1 VVGDAAPEWWG
12 LIWPA
17 VETPPEAWLSQRL
30 DRHGGGSDGGWK
42 GAIPQPKN
50 GPCGVL
56 AVVHGLVLAEQHTRQ
71 VEDIEVDVDSLTK
84 VIFGILKRCLP
95 EPGAPIRLVQPA
107 DGGNYSPTAGI
118 SVADFSSLDV
128 AMAEIQRRGEAFQR
142 PGGVIDLVYSAVF
155 TRGIDLVRQEVLSEG
170 GELPLIPKAFNCWLC
185 SMELLS
191 LLLRGSATGNV
202 GAFNADGTPNTRWDG
217 ASPIGILSRKE
228 KEQGIPMAEA
238 LKSPPHP
245 VWILHSGDHFT
256 LAWAQTAPSPDAG
269 AKFKLYHWNGLPPGG
284 PRLAEMDVLA
294 IRGAATQVVERPKFY
309 KPELGEIDEVVQAD
323 PEDKTAFPGEYRRW
337 RYEVMLAWDRPDLQ
351 GEPRPADAPPAPK
364 FDQEDPRYQRVGAW
378 RCRCCYDRRFQ
389 TMDFSL
395 VPADS
400 PDACSKCQ
408 KPRKECGWSL
418 WVPFSELP
426 PARQAT
432 VMDQHA
438 KKIEPILWTKWP
450 AAEVTSADGSA
461 LPDC

>member
-1 VVGDAAPEWWG
+1 
-12 LIWPA
+12 
-17 VETPPEAWLSQRL
+17 
-30 DRHGGGSDGGWK
+30 
-42 GAIPQPKN
+42 
-50 GPCGVL
+50 
-56 AVVHGLVLAEQHTRQ
+56 
-71 VEDIEVDVDSLTK
+71 
-84 VIFGILKRCLP
+84 
-95 EPGAPIRLVQPA
+95 
-107 DGGNYSPTAGI
+107 
-118 SVADFSSLDV
+118 
-128 AMAEIQRRGEAFQR
+128 
-142 PGGVIDLVYSAVF
+142 
-155 TRGIDLVRQEVLSEG
+155 
-170 GELPLIPKAFNCWLC
+170 
-185 SMELLS
+185 
-191 LLLRGSATGNV
+191 
-202 GAFNADGTPNTRWDG
+202 
-217 ASPIGILSRKE
+217 
-228 KEQGIPMAEA
+228 MAEA